1 MTNLVKLHALHL
13 LATAAALVAAC
24 TIVSAPAI
32 AAQTS
37 YEPAGIV
44 ANCKL

>member
-1 MTNLVKLHALHL
+1 MTKLAKLYALHL

-32 AAQTS
+32 AAETAH
-37 YEPAGIV
+37 EPGGVV
-44 ANCKL
+44 ASCKL